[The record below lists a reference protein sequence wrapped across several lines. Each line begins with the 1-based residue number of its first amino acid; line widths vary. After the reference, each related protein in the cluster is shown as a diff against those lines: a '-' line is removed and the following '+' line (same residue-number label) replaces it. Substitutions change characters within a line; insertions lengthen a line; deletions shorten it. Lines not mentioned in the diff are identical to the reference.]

1 MKDFKPANENEV
13 ATGINPESI
22 VFIYFFLGGGTAVF
36 STGPFFEI
44 KCVPNQ
50 GHREF
55 LGHGR
60 DSVKTYVGQQED
72 QGAHDSSR

>member
-1 MKDFKPANENEV
+1 M
-13 ATGINPESI
+13 
-22 VFIYFFLGGGTAVF
+22 F